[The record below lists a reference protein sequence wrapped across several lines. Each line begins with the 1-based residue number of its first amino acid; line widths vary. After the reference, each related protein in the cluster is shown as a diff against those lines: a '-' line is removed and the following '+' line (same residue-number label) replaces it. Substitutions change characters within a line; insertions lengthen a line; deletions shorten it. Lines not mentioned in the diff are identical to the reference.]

1 MMQHYNRSTIREEPM
16 MGSRTIPVIDAD
28 QSQRDDLK
36 HRYSLRR
43 ER

>member
-1 MMQHYNRSTIREEPM
+1 MMPHYDRSTIREEPVP
-16 MGSRTIPVIDAD
+16 GSKTDPVIDAD

>member
-1 MMQHYNRSTIREEPM
+1 MMQHYDRSTIREEPVII
-16 MGSRTIPVIDAD
+16 RADPVIDAD